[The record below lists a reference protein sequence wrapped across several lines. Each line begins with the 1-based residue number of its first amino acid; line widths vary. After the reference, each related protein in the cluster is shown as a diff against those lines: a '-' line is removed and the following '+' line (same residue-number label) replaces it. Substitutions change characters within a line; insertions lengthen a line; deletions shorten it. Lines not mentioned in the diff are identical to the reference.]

1 MNELQ
6 NRILE
11 LKKEQNALILAHYY
25 QELNIQDIADEVGD
39 SFALAKLAQE
49 ASEEKIILCGVRFMA
64 ESAKILNPGKTV
76 YLPSDE
82 AGCPMAD
89 MITPDDVIELRN
101 KYPKAAVVCYV
112 NSSAEVKAVSDICC
126 TSSSAESVVRSLS
139 QRQIIFVPDKNLGA
153 YIAKKVPEK
162 EFIFNEGY
170 CPIHNILSSS
180 DALSARSLNPNAV
193 LLAHPECRS
202 EVLSEADFIGSTSQ
216 ILSYAR
222 KTDKNNLII
231 ATEDGVYKILKR
243 EQPDKDITLIT
254 DDLVCPDMKKTTLEN
269 VLACLEGKREDIKID
284 ESIMDKARLSLE
296 RMVDIGG

>member
-180 DALSARSLNPNAV
+180 DALAARSLNPNAV

-202 EVLSEADFIGSTSQ
+202 EVLAEADFIGSTSQ

>member
-170 CPIHNILSSS
+170 CP
-180 DALSARSLNPNAV
+180 D
-193 LLAHPECRS
+193 
-202 EVLSEADFIGSTSQ
+202 
-216 ILSYAR
+216 R
-222 KTDKNNLII
+222 KS
-231 ATEDGVYKILKR
+231 V
-243 EQPDKDITLIT
+243 
-254 DDLVCPDMKKTTLEN
+254 V
-269 VLACLEGKREDIKID
+269 
-284 ESIMDKARLSLE
+284 
-296 RMVDIGG
+296 

>member
-180 DALSARSLNPNAV
+180 DALAARSLNPNAV

-243 EQPDKDITLIT
+243 EQPDKDITLIR

>member
-222 KTDKNNLII
+222 KTEKKNLII

-284 ESIMDKARLSLE
+284 GSIMDKARLSLE

>member
-180 DALSARSLNPNAV
+180 DALAARSLNPNAV

-202 EVLSEADFIGSTSQ
+202 EVLAEADFIGSTSQ

-284 ESIMDKARLSLE
+284 GSIMDKARLSLE

>member
-243 EQPDKDITLIT
+243 EQPDKDITLIR

-284 ESIMDKARLSLE
+284 GSIMDKARLSLE

>member
-284 ESIMDKARLSLE
+284 GSIMDKARLSLE

>member
-222 KTDKNNLII
+222 KTEKKNLII

-243 EQPDKDITLIT
+243 EQPDKDITLIR

-284 ESIMDKARLSLE
+284 GSIMDKARLSLE

>member
-180 DALSARSLNPNAV
+180 DALAARSLNPNAV

-202 EVLSEADFIGSTSQ
+202 EVLAEADFIGSTSQ

-243 EQPDKDITLIT
+243 EQPDKDITLIR

-284 ESIMDKARLSLE
+284 GSIMDKARLSLE

>member
-180 DALSARSLNPNAV
+180 DALAARSLNPNAV

-202 EVLSEADFIGSTSQ
+202 EVLAEADFIGSTSQ

-243 EQPDKDITLIT
+243 EQPDKDITLIR